1 MIGAVPVGAAVWLLS
16 RLAYGVTTA
25 LAIFL
30 VGAII
35 YFLVG
40 PPPLGS
46 RPGSV
51 IHSDSEK
58 KIPIQEIQNNQI
70 GPG

>member
-1 MIGAVPVGAAVWLLS
+1 MIGAVPSGAAVWLLS

-40 PPPLGS
+40 PPSLGS
-46 RPGSV
+46 HPGRV
-51 IHSDSEK
+51 LHSDSEK
-58 KIPIQEIQNNQI
+58 KIPIQEISNTQI
-70 GPG
+70 